1 MTAADDYPFIAR
13 LVAACDAD
21 PDLKE
26 PEAVRAFREIDRLWA
41 EVARLTKR
49 LADAQDADA
58 ATHDWLNQGGRI
70 T

>member
-26 PEAVRAFREIDRLWA
+26 PEAVRAFVRQA
-41 EVARLTKR
+41 EAHWTECH
-49 LADAQDADA
+49 A
-58 ATHDWLNQGGRI
+58 
-70 T
+70 